1 MDADLM
7 GMSTT
12 ESDYAVTLTLSGHAE
27 SLRPRLVE
35 AVERLGYKVITEQ
48 PLYAKRAARGYARWD
63 CSFETLDYP
72 RKLTIA
78 LKPVND
84 LTTLATFNYEIK
96 AFSCMTRG
104 DRQTLQCEAEALAA
118 LTMQRSMVNSCAAC
132 GTEVTD
138 DSRFCRRCGAVLD
151 VEVSELEVLRLTES
165 ARKAHHNI
173 VSGVIVLLVAL
184 TLPFL
189 LIWIDTTKAFR
200 AIILLSSLTG
210 AAGLFTLLQ
219 GMWQLHHT
227 LNPAQT
233 KKINAE
239 PVKTFAAPQ
248 TRSLPPRP
256 AQLSVTEGT
265 TELLR
270 PEEEKHIPVAVERKA
285 VDTAEVK

>member
-1 MDADLM
+1 MDSDLM

-12 ESDYAVTLTLSGHAE
+12 ESDYAVPLTLPGQAE
-27 SLRPRLVE
+27 TLGPRLVE

-48 PLYAKRAARGYARWD
+48 PLYAKRAARGCARWD

-72 RKLTIA
+72 RKLTVA

-84 LTTLATFNYEIK
+84 LTTLVTFSYEIK
-96 AFSCMTRG
+96 AFSGMSRG
-104 DRQTLQCEAEALAA
+104 DRQTLQREAEALAA
-118 LTMQRSMVNSCAAC
+118 LTMQRIMVNSCAAC

-151 VEVSELEVLRLTES
+151 VDVSELEVLRLTER
-165 ARKAHHNI
+165 ARKAHHNL
-173 VSGVIVLLVAL
+173 VSGVIVMLVAL
-184 TLPFL
+184 SLPLL
-189 LIWIDTTKAFR
+189 LIWIETAKAMK
-200 AIILLSSLTG
+200 AIVLLSSLTG

-219 GMWQLHHT
+219 GMWQLHRT
-227 LNPAQT
+227 LNPVQT
-233 KKINAE
+233 KKITAQ

-248 TRSLPPRP
+248 TKSLPPRP

-265 TELLR
+265 TELLL
-270 PEEEKHIPVAVERKA
+270 PEEERHVAVERKA